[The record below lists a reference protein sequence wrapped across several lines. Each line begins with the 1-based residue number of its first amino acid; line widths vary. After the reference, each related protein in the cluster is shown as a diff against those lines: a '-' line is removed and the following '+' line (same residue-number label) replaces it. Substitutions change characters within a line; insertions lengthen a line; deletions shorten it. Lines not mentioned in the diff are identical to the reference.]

1 LLAKERGENIAAL
14 QMKRDMLEK
23 DRIKILDDLEK
34 VKIGDLASLRKNESS
49 RWAAS
54 DILAR

>member
-1 LLAKERGENIAAL
+1 
-14 QMKRDMLEK
+14 MKRDMLEK